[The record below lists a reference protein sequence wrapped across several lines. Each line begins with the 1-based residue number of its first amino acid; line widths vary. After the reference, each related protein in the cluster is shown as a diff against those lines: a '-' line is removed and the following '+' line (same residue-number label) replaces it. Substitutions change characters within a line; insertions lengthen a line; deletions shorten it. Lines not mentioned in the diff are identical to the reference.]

1 MADGGEAP
9 TLSAESAVVTAPAR
23 RDRHRES
30 RGAGGENDLQVVC
43 RRPHRTDEER
53 EYTEM
58 NSPVTSSQPSLPKS
72 INSERFRYALAG
84 LRFPAERWQIVAWA
98 NDYGADAFTMD
109 DLHNLPRRSYR
120 DIRDV
125 IDAVEAVAEGL
136 PRSA

>member
-1 MADGGEAP
+1 
-9 TLSAESAVVTAPAR
+9 
-23 RDRHRES
+23 
-30 RGAGGENDLQVVC
+30 
-43 RRPHRTDEER
+43 
-53 EYTEM
+53 M
-58 NSPVTSSQPSLPKS
+58 NSPVTSSQPSPPKS

-125 IDAVEAVAEGL
+125 IDAVAEGL